1 MKQLSQ
7 TTSAFENRTPIAY
20 GTNFSCRTFSRHAPP
35 GAGHRLGNPKRYT
48 IRGLL
53 EIDVTLPRQILREH
67 KARAGE
73 TLSFTAFLTA
83 CTGQE
88 VAKDKGVQAMRNWRG
103 DLVIFEDVDISILVE
118 RQKEPGVGQAGKP
131 DNG

>member
-1 MKQLSQ
+1 M
-7 TTSAFENRTPIAY
+7 EP
-20 GTNFSCRTFSRHAPP
+20 TFRVEPFPAMRHLAPDI
-35 GAGHRLGNPKRYT
+35 GWVTRNRYT

-53 EIDVTLPRQILREH
+53 EIDVTLPRQILREY